1 MWFLSFIPDAWITY
15 AIHGIF
21 SLGIIGFIVGTFAS
35 KIPFISTYGSVVK
48 SVAGL
53 LLIAGLFLEGYN
65 YGTSTYRKA
74 AEDYKKQVEVAERK
88 AKEANVKLATE
99 LKKNIDKTKA
109 TTNANTEA
117 ITKYVTDDCKL
128 SNAGVLL
135 HDSASQ
141 NELPPSTIGTVTG
154 TSNVKVPE
162 LLTTVT
168 ENYGTCY
175 ETREKLKAWQYW
187 YKTQKQIFDSV
198 K

>member
-21 SLGIIGFIVGTFAS
+21 SLGIIGFIVGAFAS

-48 SVAGL
+48 SIAGL

-65 YGTSTYRKA
+65 YGTSAYRKA
-74 AEDYKKQVEVAERK
+74 AEDYKKQVEVAEQK

-187 YKTQKQIFDSV
+187 YKQQKQIFDSV

>member
-1 MWFLSFIPDAWITY
+1 MQTLRIKNM
-15 AIHGIF
+15 F
-21 SLGIIGFIVGTFAS
+21 SRFSDVGRLWYDKAQQ
-35 KIPFISTYGSVVK
+35 
-48 SVAGL
+48 
-53 LLIAGLFLEGYN
+53 EGKTLYERN
-65 YGTSTYRKA
+65 RKA
-74 AEDYKKQVEVAERK
+74 AEDYKKQVEVAEQK

-187 YKTQKQIFDSV
+187 YKQQKQIFDSV